1 MEVSLFMLCLVSKST
16 LVFYISK
23 HAELEHLQNTC
34 TCDGLFAHITAT
46 DETGWID
53 IDIPIVK
60 LAELT
65 LRRVK

>member
-1 MEVSLFMLCLVSKST
+1 MIVFKIH
-16 LVFYISK
+16 LVFHILK
-23 HAELEHLQNTC
+23 HAELEHLQSC

-60 LAELT
+60 MAEPSGRLNIVECHT
-65 LRRVK
+65 SSK